1 MVACGSNNDGRCDV
15 SDWKLFDNFDD
26 VVNRAVAEKDK
37 REAKREAAA
46 EKRRID
52 RIAVL
57 EAEKQRIEAELPHIN
72 GLFSCGKRQNVKN
85 RQAEIEKELRELN
98 LIEQVNG
105 FYCIRSVSGLRR
117 HMDTIERQ

>member
-57 EAEKQRIEAELPHIN
+57 EAEKQ
-72 GLFSCGKRQNVKN
+72 
-85 RQAEIEKELRELN
+85 
-98 LIEQVNG
+98 
-105 FYCIRSVSGLRR
+105 
-117 HMDTIERQ
+117 

>member
-1 MVACGSNNDGRCDV
+1 MVACGSNNDGRCDA
-15 SDWKLFDNFDD
+15 SGWKLFDNFDD

-72 GLFSCGKRQNVKN
+72 GLFSCGKQQNVKN
-85 RQAEIEKELRELN
+85 R
-98 LIEQVNG
+98 
-105 FYCIRSVSGLRR
+105 
-117 HMDTIERQ
+117 